1 MDRWPHLK
9 GINVQQIEAAIGLL
23 IGSDVPQALQ
33 PMEFKASKNGGPFA
47 TRTMLGWVINSPLG
61 RATLESPTANFV
73 QANKTLEQQFQE
85 YCNLE
90 FNDKMYDLKISMSE
104 NDRRALDIMEQT
116 VKLENGHYKIA
127 LSWKCTP
134 RVFKTIEHLPN
145 LD

>member
-1 MDRWPHLK
+1 
-9 GINVQQIEAAIGLL
+9 
-23 IGSDVPQALQ
+23 
-33 PMEFKASKNGGPFA
+33 
-47 TRTMLGWVINSPLG
+47 
-61 RATLESPTANFV
+61 
-73 QANKTLEQQFQE
+73 
-85 YCNLE
+85 
-90 FNDKMYDLKISMSE
+90 MYDSKISVSE